1 MMPTLV
7 KCERTQ
13 PVLISVSTS
22 LFIVDSGIV
31 SVKLISSLCLVIL
44 PAIEVSLVIFK
55 GSDRFLSSS
64 KLSFDQAMSA
74 LQVSK
79 QGSLNVPEATE
90 NGQFD
95 SIYCTLNSKRA
106 CRSKAKCF
114 ACNHTICF
122 ALLGIG
128 KLLSR
133 SSVGRDLSGWTADG
147 QMGNI
152 TC

>member
-1 MMPTLV
+1 M
-7 KCERTQ
+7 
-13 PVLISVSTS
+13 STS
-22 LFIVDSGIV
+22 LSIVDSGTV
-31 SVKLISSLCLVIL
+31 SVKLISSLCLVML
-44 PAIEVSLVIFK
+44 PAFEVPFVIFQ
-55 GSDRFLSSS
+55 GSGHFFSS
-64 KLSFDQAMSA
+64 KISFDQAMSA

-90 NGQFD
+90 NGRFD
-95 SIYCTLNSKRA
+95 SIYCTFNSKLS

-114 ACNHTICF
+114 ACNQTICF

-147 QMGNI
+147 QMGSI